1 MKNFWTRFFSG
12 ILYALLITIS
22 VFYSKLC
29 FKALITIFSIIV
41 INEYFNL
48 INSKNYFFLILVL
61 FFVWTPKNFL
71 INNYLIIITCVVSL
85 ISSIYCTSL
94 LFLKRNFKFS
104 EINFFFSLLQ
114 ITSSFFF
121 MVQIHEHGNVF
132 SPLYL
137 FLFFSST
144 WINNIFAYLIGSK
157 FGKNKI
163 LEEISP
169 NKTWEGFFGGF
180 FASLTF
186 IYFMEL
192 NFNLFDIYWIVLGI
206 IIPVVSLIGDL
217 LQSFY
222 KRRAKIKD
230 SGNLIPGH
238 GGVYDRMDSVIYSA
252 IYYYLFLK
260 IISPPTG
267 YLVTCT
273 LKGDIKIETCNLFS
287 L

>member
-12 ILYALLITIS
+12 MLYALLIAIS
-22 VFYSKLC
+22 VFYSKFS
-29 FKALITIFSIIV
+29 FKVLITFFSIIV
-41 INEYFNL
+41 LKEYFNL
-48 INSKNYFFLILVL
+48 INLKNYFFLILVL
-61 FFVWTPKNFL
+61 FFVWTPKNLL
-71 INNYLIIITCVVSL
+71 INNYLIIATCVASL
-85 ISSIYCTSL
+85 ISSLYCTGL
-94 LFLKRNFKFS
+94 LFFKRSFKFS
-104 EINFFFSLLQ
+104 KINFYVSLFQ

-121 MVQIHEHGNVF
+121 MVQIHEHGNAF

-163 LEEISP
+163 LQEISP

-180 FASLTF
+180 FASSAF
-186 IYFMEL
+186 IYFMEH
-192 NFNLFDIYWIVLGI
+192 NFNLFDVYWIVLGI
-206 IIPVVSLIGDL
+206 MIPIVSLIGDL

-238 GGVYDRMDSVIYSA
+238 GGVYDRMDSVIYSS

-260 IISPPTG
+260 VI
-267 YLVTCT
+267 
-273 LKGDIKIETCNLFS
+273 
-287 L
+287 

>member
-12 ILYALLITIS
+12 IIYALLITIS
-22 VFYSKLC
+22 IFYSKLS

-41 INEYFNL
+41 LKEYFNL

-61 FFVWTPKNFL
+61 FFVWTPKNLL

-121 MVQIHEHGNVF
+121 MVQIHEHGKVF

-180 FASLTF
+180 FASLIF
-186 IYFMEL
+186 VYLMEYY
-192 NFNLFDIYWIVLGI
+192 FNLFNSYWIVLGT
-206 IIPVVSLIGDL
+206 IIPVLSLIGDL
-217 LQSFY
+217 LQSLY
-222 KRRAKIKD
+222 KRRAKLKD
-230 SGNLIPGH
+230 SGNIIPGH
-238 GGVYDRMDSVIYSA
+238 GGAYDRMDSVIYSA
-252 IYYYLFLK
+252 VYYYLFLK
-260 IISPPTG
+260 LI
-267 YLVTCT
+267 
-273 LKGDIKIETCNLFS
+273 
-287 L
+287 

>member
-12 ILYALLITIS
+12 IIYALLITIS
-22 VFYSKLC
+22 VFYSKLS

-41 INEYFNL
+41 LREYFNL

-61 FFVWTPKNFL
+61 FFVWTPKNLL

-94 LFLKRNFKFS
+94 LFMKRNFKFS

-121 MVQIHEHGNVF
+121 MVQIHEHGKVF

-180 FASLTF
+180 FASLIF
-186 IYFMEL
+186 VYLMEYC
-192 NFNLFDIYWIVLGI
+192 FNLFNNYWIVLGT
-206 IIPVVSLIGDL
+206 IIPILSLIGDL
-217 LQSFY
+217 LQSLY
-222 KRRAKIKD
+222 KRRAKLKD
-230 SGNLIPGH
+230 SGNIIPGH

-252 IYYYLFLK
+252 LYYYLFLK
-260 IISPPTG
+260 
-267 YLVTCT
+267 L
-273 LKGDIKIETCNLFS
+273 L
-287 L
+287 

>member
-1 MKNFWTRFFSG
+1 M
-12 ILYALLITIS
+12 
-22 VFYSKLC
+22 
-29 FKALITIFSIIV
+29 
-41 INEYFNL
+41 
-48 INSKNYFFLILVL
+48 
-61 FFVWTPKNFL
+61 
-71 INNYLIIITCVVSL
+71 
-85 ISSIYCTSL
+85 
-94 LFLKRNFKFS
+94 
-104 EINFFFSLLQ
+104 
-114 ITSSFFF
+114 
-121 MVQIHEHGNVF
+121 
-132 SPLYL
+132 
-137 FLFFSST
+137 
-144 WINNIFAYLIGSK
+144 IGSK

-260 IISPPTG
+260 II
-267 YLVTCT
+267 
-273 LKGDIKIETCNLFS
+273 
-287 L
+287 

>member
-1 MKNFWTRFFSG
+1 MF
-12 ILYALLITIS
+12 
-22 VFYSKLC
+22 
-29 FKALITIFSIIV
+29 
-41 INEYFNL
+41 
-48 INSKNYFFLILVL
+48 LVL
-61 FFVWTPKNFL
+61 
-71 INNYLIIITCVVSL
+71 
-85 ISSIYCTSL
+85 
-94 LFLKRNFKFS
+94 
-104 EINFFFSLLQ
+104 
-114 ITSSFFF
+114 
-121 MVQIHEHGNVF
+121 
-132 SPLYL
+132 LYL

-186 IYFMEL
+186 IYFMEH

-222 KRRAKIKD
+222 KRRAKTKD

-260 IISPPTG
+260 II
-267 YLVTCT
+267 
-273 LKGDIKIETCNLFS
+273 
-287 L
+287 

>member
-1 MKNFWTRFFSG
+1 
-12 ILYALLITIS
+12 
-22 VFYSKLC
+22 
-29 FKALITIFSIIV
+29 
-41 INEYFNL
+41 
-48 INSKNYFFLILVL
+48 
-61 FFVWTPKNFL
+61 
-71 INNYLIIITCVVSL
+71 
-85 ISSIYCTSL
+85 
-94 LFLKRNFKFS
+94 
-104 EINFFFSLLQ
+104 
-114 ITSSFFF
+114 
-121 MVQIHEHGNVF
+121 MVQIHKHGNVF

-192 NFNLFDIYWIVLGI
+192 NFKLFDIYWIVLGI
-206 IIPVVSLIGDL
+206 MIPVVSLIGDL

-238 GGVYDRMDSVIYSA
+238 GGFYDRMDSVIYSA

-260 IISPPTG
+260 II
-267 YLVTCT
+267 
-273 LKGDIKIETCNLFS
+273 
-287 L
+287 